1 MLKKISNLL
10 DINTSELINRDIEI
24 EDEFGEDETFKT
36 KDLGNGTIEVINNPN
51 ITPV

>member
-1 MLKKISNLL
+1 MQKVSDMIEVKENGLQDKFIEALKS
-10 DINTSELINRDIEI
+10 
-24 EDEFGEDETFKT
+24 ETFKT